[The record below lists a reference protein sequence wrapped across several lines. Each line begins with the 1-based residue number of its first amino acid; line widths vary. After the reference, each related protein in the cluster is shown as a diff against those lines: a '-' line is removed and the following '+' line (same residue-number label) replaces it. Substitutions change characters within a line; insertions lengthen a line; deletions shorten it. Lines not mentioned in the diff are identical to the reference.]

1 MTKSVAY
8 LLDSVNKG
16 WRRAALAAQ
25 ALAFLIL
32 LRTSNP
38 SLSSI
43 SLTFSAAKINE
54 LSIREKWGESLK
66 SSLTDQE
73 YVVLLTKARALFS
86 QNTVFLLILL
96 GTSC

>member
-16 WRRAALAAQ
+16 GRRAALAAQ
-25 ALAFLIL
+25 ALVFLIL
-32 LRTSNP
+32 LRMSNP

-43 SLTFSAAKINE
+43 SLTFAAKINE

-73 YVVLLTKARALFS
+73 YVVLLTKERDLFS
-86 QNTVFLLILL
+86 QNTVFLLIVL

>member
-1 MTKSVAY
+1 MTKSAAY

-25 ALAFLIL
+25 ALVFLIL
-32 LRTSNP
+32 LRMSNP

-73 YVVLLTKARALFS
+73 YVVLLTKERDLFS